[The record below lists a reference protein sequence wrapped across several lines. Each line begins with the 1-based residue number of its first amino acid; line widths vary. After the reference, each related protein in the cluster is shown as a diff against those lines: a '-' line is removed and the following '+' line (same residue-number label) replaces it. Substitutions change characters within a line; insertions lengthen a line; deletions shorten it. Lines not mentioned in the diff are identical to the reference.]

1 MQSGSQGSALEG
13 RLKFSR
19 KQQKEETRQ
28 KLMDAAAAELASGR
42 SFDTLSLREVA
53 KLAGIAPTSF
63 YRHFHDMEG
72 LGLALIEEHGAG
84 LLTLMHRVR
93 EQASE
98 GRSVIRASVETLFD
112 YIFANQ
118 GMSRMI
124 LQESMARE
132 SAFRKAAEK
141 LFVTMSSDLADFLVW
156 DAQQR
161 GVPLSHP
168 RLAAN
173 SAVAI
178 LFTTGIALLNTPAED
193 RDRRIEAAISPVAHD
208 HARCSKPWRRRPETD
223 CERNEVLL

>member
-1 MQSGSQGSALEG
+1 M
-13 RLKFSR
+13 KVSR
-19 KQQKEETRQ
+19 KKQKQETRQ
-28 KLMDAAAAELASGR
+28 KLMDAATAELASGR
-42 SFDTLSLREVA
+42 SFDTLSLREIA

-72 LGLALIEEHGAG
+72 LGLALIEEHAAG
-84 LLTLMHRVR
+84 LLALMHSVR

-112 YIFANQ
+112 YIFSNQ

-141 LFVTMSSDLADFLVW
+141 LFVTMSNDLADFLVW

-168 RLAAN
+168 QLAAN

-178 LFTTGIALLNTPAED
+178 LFTTGIALLNTSVED
-193 RDRRIEAAISPVAHD
+193 RDRRIEVAIVQLRMIMRGAE
-208 HARCSKPWRRRPETD
+208 AMGKTT
-223 CERNEVLL
+223 

>member
-1 MQSGSQGSALEG
+1 MSV
-13 RLKFSR
+13 SR

-28 KLMDAAAAELASGR
+28 RLMSAAAAELALGR

-72 LGLALIEEHGAG
+72 LGLALIEEHGVG

-98 GRSVIRASVETLFD
+98 GRSVIRVSVETLFD
-112 YIFANQ
+112 YIFSNQ
-118 GMSRMI
+118 GVSRMI

-132 SAFRKAAEK
+132 GAFRKAAEK
-141 LFVTMSSDLADFLVW
+141 LYITLAKDLANFLTW

-168 RLAAN
+168 QLAAN

-178 LFTTGIALLNTPAED
+178 LFTTGIALLNAPVED
-193 RDRRIEAAISPVAHD
+193 RDRSIDAAIIQLRMIMRGAE
-208 HARCSKPWRRRPETD
+208 AMGKAAA
-223 CERNEVLL
+223 

>member
-1 MQSGSQGSALEG
+1 
-13 RLKFSR
+13 
-19 KQQKEETRQ
+19 
-28 KLMDAAAAELASGR
+28 MDAATAELASGR

-72 LGLALIEEHGAG
+72 LGLALIEEHAAG
-84 LLTLMHRVR
+84 LLTLMHSVR
-93 EQASE
+93 EQASA
-98 GRSVIRASVETLFD
+98 GRSVIRASVETLFE
-112 YIFANQ
+112 YIFSNQ

-132 SAFRKAAEK
+132 STFRKAAEK

-168 RLAAN
+168 QLAAN

-178 LFTTGIALLNTPAED
+178 LFTTGIALLNTRAED
-193 RDRRIEAAISPVAHD
+193 RHQRIEGAIVQLRMIMRGAE
-208 HARCSKPWRRRPETD
+208 AMGKTTATGK
-223 CERNEVLL
+223 

>member
-1 MQSGSQGSALEG
+1 M
-13 RLKFSR
+13 KVSR
-19 KQQKEETRQ
+19 RQQKEETRQ
-28 KLMDAAAAELASGR
+28 RLMNAAAAELALGR

-72 LGLALIEEHGAG
+72 LGLALIEEHGVG

-112 YIFANQ
+112 YIFSNQ
-118 GMSRMI
+118 GVSRMI

-132 SAFRKAAEK
+132 GVFRIAAEK
-141 LFVTMSSDLADFLVW
+141 LYISLSKDLANFLVW

-168 RLAAN
+168 QLAAN

-178 LFTTGIALLNTPAED
+178 LFTTGIALLNAAVED
-193 RDRRIEAAISPVAHD
+193 RNRSIEAAIIQLRMIMRGAEAMAKS
-208 HARCSKPWRRRPETD
+208 TG
-223 CERNEVLL
+223 

>member
-1 MQSGSQGSALEG
+1 
-13 RLKFSR
+13 LKVTR

-28 KLMDAAAAELASGR
+28 KLMDAASAELASGR
-42 SFDTLSLREVA
+42 SFDSLSLREVA

-72 LGLALIEEHGAG
+72 LGLALIEEHGAD

-112 YIFANQ
+112 YIFSHQ
-118 GMSRMI
+118 GVSRMI
-124 LQESMARE
+124 LQQSLARG
-132 SAFRKAAEK
+132 SAFREASER
-141 LFVTMSSDLADFLVW
+141 LFITLSVDLAEFLVW
-156 DAQQR
+156 DAQRR

-178 LFTTGIALLNTPAED
+178 LFTIGIALLDTPVD
-193 RDRRIEAAISPVAHD
+193 KRDRRIEAAIIQLRMIMHGAEDMGRS
-208 HARCSKPWRRRPETD
+208 T
-223 CERNEVLL
+223 

>member
-1 MQSGSQGSALEG
+1 
-13 RLKFSR
+13 LKVSR
-19 KQQKEETRQ
+19 KMQKEETRQ
-28 KLMDAAAAELASGR
+28 KLMDAATAELASGR
-42 SFDTLSLREVA
+42 SFDTLSLREIA

-63 YRHFHDMEG
+63 YRHFHDMEA

-84 LLTLMHRVR
+84 VLTLMHSVR

-112 YIFANQ
+112 YIFSNQ

-168 RLAAN
+168 QLAAN

-178 LFTTGIALLNTPAED
+178 LFTTGIALLNTPVED
-193 RDRRIEAAISPVAHD
+193 RDRRIEFAIVQLRMIMRGAE
-208 HARCSKPWRRRPETD
+208 AMGKTT
-223 CERNEVLL
+223 

>member
-1 MQSGSQGSALEG
+1 M
-13 RLKFSR
+13 RVSR
-19 KQQKEETRQ
+19 KKQKEETRQ
-28 KLMDAAAAELASGR
+28 KLMDAATAALASGR
-42 SFDTLSLREVA
+42 SFDTLSLREIA

-72 LGLALIEEHGAG
+72 LGLALIEEHAAG
-84 LLTLMHRVR
+84 ILTLMHRVR

-112 YIFANQ
+112 YIFSNQ

-132 SAFRKAAEK
+132 SAFRRAAEK
-141 LFVTMSSDLADFLVW
+141 LFVTMSSDLADFLIW
-156 DAQQR
+156 DAKQR

-168 RLAAN
+168 QLAAN

-178 LFTTGIALLNTPAED
+178 LFTTGIALLSTPVAD
-193 RDRRIEAAISPVAHD
+193 RDRRIEAAIIQLRMIMRGAEAMSE
-208 HARCSKPWRRRPETD
+208 KPT
-223 CERNEVLL
+223 

>member
-1 MQSGSQGSALEG
+1 M
-13 RLKFSR
+13 KVSR

-28 KLMDAAAAELASGR
+28 KLMDAATAELASGR
-42 SFDTLSLREVA
+42 SFDTLSLREIA

-72 LGLALIEEHGAG
+72 LGLALIEEHAAG
-84 LLTLMHRVR
+84 LLTLMHSVR

-112 YIFANQ
+112 YIFSNQ

-132 SAFRKAAEK
+132 STFRKAAER
-141 LFVTMSSDLADFLVW
+141 LFITMSSDLADFLVW

-161 GVPLSHP
+161 GVPLRYP
-168 RLAAN
+168 QLAAN

-178 LFTTGIALLNTPAED
+178 LFTTGIALLNTPAKD
-193 RDRRIEAAISPVAHD
+193 RDRRIEAAIVQLRMIMRGAEAMGKTS
-208 HARCSKPWRRRPETD
+208 
-223 CERNEVLL
+223 

>member
-1 MQSGSQGSALEG
+1 M
-13 RLKFSR
+13 KVSR

-28 KLMDAAAAELASGR
+28 KLMDAATAELASGR

-53 KLAGIAPTSF
+53 RLAGIAPTSF

-112 YIFANQ
+112 YIFSNQ
-118 GMSRMI
+118 GVSRMI
-124 LQESMARE
+124 LQESLARE
-132 SAFRKAAEK
+132 SAFRKAAKK
-141 LFVTMSSDLADFLVW
+141 LFVTMSVDLGDFLIW
-156 DAQQR
+156 DAEER

-168 RLAAN
+168 QLAAT

-178 LFTTGIALLNTPAED
+178 LFTAGIALLDTPAED
-193 RDRRIEAAISPVAHD
+193 RDRCIEDAITQLRMIMRGAE
-208 HARCSKPWRRRPETD
+208 AMGKGT
-223 CERNEVLL
+223 

>member
-1 MQSGSQGSALEG
+1 VSV
-13 RLKFSR
+13 SR

-28 KLMDAAAAELASGR
+28 RLMSAAAAELALGR

-72 LGLALIEEHGAG
+72 LGLALIEEHGVG

-98 GRSVIRASVETLFD
+98 GRSVIRVSVETLFD
-112 YIFANQ
+112 YIFSNQ
-118 GMSRMI
+118 GVSRMI

-132 SAFRKAAEK
+132 GAFRKAAEK
-141 LFVTMSSDLADFLVW
+141 LYITLAKDLANFLTW

-168 RLAAN
+168 QLAAN

-178 LFTTGIALLNTPAED
+178 LFTTGIALLNAPVED
-193 RDRRIEAAISPVAHD
+193 RDRSIDAAIIQLRMIMRGAE
-208 HARCSKPWRRRPETD
+208 AMGKAAA
-223 CERNEVLL
+223 

>member
-1 MQSGSQGSALEG
+1 M
-13 RLKFSR
+13 KVTR

-28 KLMDAAAAELASGR
+28 KLMDAATVLLASGR
-42 SFDTLSLREVA
+42 SFDTLSLREIA

-98 GRSVIRASVETLFD
+98 GHSVIRASVETLFE
-112 YIFANQ
+112 YIFSNQ
-118 GMSRMI
+118 GVSRMI
-124 LQESMARE
+124 LQESLARE
-132 SAFRKAAEK
+132 SAFRKAAKK
-141 LFVTMSSDLADFLVW
+141 LFVSMSVDLADFLVW

-161 GVPLSHP
+161 GVPLGHP
-168 RLAAN
+168 QLAAN

-178 LFTTGIALLNTPAED
+178 LFTAGIALLDTPPQE
-193 RDRRIEAAISPVAHD
+193 RDRGIEAAIVQLRMIMRGAEAMGKAS
-208 HARCSKPWRRRPETD
+208 
-223 CERNEVLL
+223 